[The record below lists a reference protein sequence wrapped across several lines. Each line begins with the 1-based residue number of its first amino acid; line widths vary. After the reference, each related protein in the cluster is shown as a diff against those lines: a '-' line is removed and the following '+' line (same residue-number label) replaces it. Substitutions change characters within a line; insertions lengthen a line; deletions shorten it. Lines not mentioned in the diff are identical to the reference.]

1 MEIIAKIFSL
11 DLLQSPLFLLTLT
24 LFIYYAIQIIYIK
37 LNQFSLFNPLLITM
51 IVITTILYYGNISYE
66 KYFKST
72 ELIYFLLAPATIILA
87 VPLFRQLE
95 LLQRYWFAIT
105 CGILSGIIAVF
116 VCIFAIMKIFNTSPE
131 LIISVLPKSV
141 TTPIAMIISEMLGG
155 IVPLTITVVILT
167 GICAAVF
174 ADVVFK
180 IFGIKNNIA
189 MGVSLG
195 AVAHGIGTS
204 QAFIISPVAGAFAS
218 LAMGISG
225 ILISIITPLVLKL
238 FL

>member
-1 MEIIAKIFSL
+1 M
-11 DLLQSPLFLLTLT
+11 
-24 LFIYYAIQIIYIK
+24 
-37 LNQFSLFNPLLITM
+37 
-51 IVITTILYYGNISYE
+51 
-66 KYFKST
+66 
-72 ELIYFLLAPATIILA
+72 
-87 VPLFRQLE
+87 LFR
-95 LLQRYWFAIT
+95 
-105 CGILSGIIAVF
+105 S
-116 VCIFAIMKIFNTSPE
+116 
-131 LIISVLPKSV
+131 
-141 TTPIAMIISEMLGG
+141 
-155 IVPLTITVVILT
+155 
-167 GICAAVF
+167 ICAAVF